1 MGMLSLIALAVV
13 APPAAELMILS
24 DKEVYAPGESIEV
37 DFVLRNKGK
46 TEFSVATTRWDG
58 RLCADLSY
66 ELWCGDKQ
74 YWPKFG
80 EDSMVQF
87 AQVVVSNEVTS
98 DRFEMLYPGRPVN
111 VGFFNFSQAALAGH
125 TGLKSDPMPNAK
137 DLAPGVYEIRARYK
151 FVGPFDQYDF
161 TARAKKMFEVSFRGE
176 LKAAKKFRIV
186 AG

>member
-1 MGMLSLIALAVV
+1 MLTLVAIAVM
-13 APPAAELMILS
+13 APPSAELTILT
-24 DKEVYAPGESIEV
+24 DKEVYASGESIEV

-58 RLCADLSY
+58 RLSAVLNY

-80 EDSMVQF
+80 ENSMVQF
-87 AQVVVSNEVTS
+87 AQVVSGNEVTS
-98 DRFEMLYPGRPVN
+98 DRFDMLYPGQRVN

-125 TGLKSDPMPNAK
+125 TGLKSDPMPVAK
-137 DLAPGVYEIRARYK
+137 DLAPGVYEIRAGYK
-151 FVGPFDQYDF
+151 FVGPFDRYDF
-161 TARAKKMFEVSFRGE
+161 TAAAKKMFEMSFRGE